1 MTSKSSCHLLDMLA
15 EVPDPRNNKGKRHPL
30 VSILALVVIGLMC
43 GHNGYTSI
51 ATWARSQPALAKAL
65 GFTHKKTPCAAT
77 IHNLLRRLDVVAL
90 EATLG
95 KYSHSTQTVSLENLQ
110 TYYQLEPGSYT
121 VKVAIVLEVYT
132 RFLMTQWLMRLMKND
147 MAPINKKRQ

>member
-1 MTSKSSCHLLDMLA
+1 MTRKSSCHLLDMLA

-65 GFTHKKTPCAAT
+65 GFTHKVSDKTNEIARHLCYTLRPKR
-77 IHNLLRRLDVVAL
+77 NLLFMAFPQISLDKSV
-90 EATLG
+90 
-95 KYSHSTQTVSLENLQ
+95 
-110 TYYQLEPGSYT
+110 
-121 VKVAIVLEVYT
+121 I
-132 RFLMTQWLMRLMKND
+132 
-147 MAPINKKRQ
+147 